1 MTIRKSHRSN
11 RSHVGTSERRTS
23 KKKKSQV
30 ASHRSHVRGRSQVA
44 GRKSQVARPRL
55 INCSAR
61 NPHLAH
67 TLAFMPFRLATDSHL
82 FPQMAYTWDVGRAT
96 SPRRATCDLRP
107 ATSFF

>member
-11 RSHVGTSERRTS
+11 RSHVGTSHV
-23 KKKKSQV
+23 KKKE
-30 ASHRSHVRGRSQVA
+30 VA